1 MPTAFSAGIKLEQKL
16 QGTENRFTIKLVH
29 LRDDIFLVGYA
40 SNELIVKDLATGEE
54 LDRIQL
60 DFEQPLMDFDVYQG
74 DLTKILVGFRGD
86 VIFKVNMATKQ
97 ANPFEHYHPH
107 PLTQLMYLQHMPGEH
122 FLTLSKGGTYR
133 LWDKGLRTTEIGR
146 FHPMQYLA
154 DMHRPFSL
162 CIELE
167 NDE

>member
-1 MPTAFSAGIKLEQKL
+1 M

-86 VIFKVNMATKQ
+86 VIFKVNMKTKQ

-107 PLTQLMYLQHMPGEH
+107 PLTQLMYLQHMPG
-122 FLTLSKGGTYR
+122 
-133 LWDKGLRTTEIGR
+133 
-146 FHPMQYLA
+146 
-154 DMHRPFSL
+154 
-162 CIELE
+162 
-167 NDE
+167 